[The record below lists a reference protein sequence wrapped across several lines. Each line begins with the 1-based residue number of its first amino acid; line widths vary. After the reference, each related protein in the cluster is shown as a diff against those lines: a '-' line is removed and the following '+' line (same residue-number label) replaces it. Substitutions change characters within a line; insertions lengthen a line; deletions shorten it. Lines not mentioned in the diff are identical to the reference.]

1 MSLRRFFGGLSN
13 QTKYL
18 PIDLEK
24 SEVGGSAWESN
35 PAPPRSRERPILKT
49 GKATGPR
56 SLPCKSIKI
65 ENRR

>member
-1 MSLRRFFGGLSN
+1 MIGRTAPRWLVESDEIFN
-13 QTKYL
+13 
-18 PIDLEK
+18 LEK
-24 SEVGGSAWESN
+24 LEVGGSAWESN